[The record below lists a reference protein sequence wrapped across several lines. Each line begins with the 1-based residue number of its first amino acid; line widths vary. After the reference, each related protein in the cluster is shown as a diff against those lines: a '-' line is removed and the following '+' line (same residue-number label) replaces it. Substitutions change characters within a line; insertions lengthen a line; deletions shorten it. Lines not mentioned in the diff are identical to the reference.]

1 MFVCLLVYSIDQFS
15 EVVRHHIE
23 AGAKLQ
29 NELVLV
35 WSDLYCVFFFISSR
49 NIGRFF

>member
-1 MFVCLLVYSIDQFS
+1 MSVYVSSIDQLT

-23 AGAKLQ
+23 SDTKLQ

-35 WSDLYCVFFFISSR
+35 RILQYF
-49 NIGRFF
+49 